1 MRTEIKHTCGCGRT
15 FLIDSARPLV
25 AVTILQVT
33 IKNHSKD
40 CDGSN

>member
-1 MRTEIKHTCGCGRT
+1 MRTEIKHTCGCGRV
-15 FLIDSARPLV
+15 FLIDSKSALV
-25 AVTILQVT
+25 SVTILQVT